1 MRFLVRFSNE
11 GHAPTDV
18 RPLSSRA
25 FETVKPFHG
34 DVGNVRVSSYAIEL
48 DLLLDSKSKLQDAVH
63 ALEGKLGP
71 LLTLRELDMLGPQLE
86 ADEVVRQGIEL
97 FNSER
102 YWESHEALEY
112 AWRKAPGSEK
122 EVLQGVILVAAALVH
137 LQRDEDKIALSI
149 IERAYS
155 KLAEK
160 DPEYV
165 GIDIENLRNELSR
178 MLSACNPWFVKIK
191 TRG

>member
-1 MRFLVRFSNE
+1 
-11 GHAPTDV
+11 
-18 RPLSSRA
+18 
-25 FETVKPFHG
+25 VKPFHG

-112 AWRKAPGSEK
+112 AWRKASGSEK
-122 EVLQGVILVAAALVH
+122 EVLQGVILVATALVH
-137 LQRDEDKIALSI
+137 LQRDEDKVALSI

-155 KLAEK
+155 KLVEK

-178 MLSACNPWFVKIK
+178 MLSAGNPWFVKIK